1 MTNNLTLKDLERIGF
16 TKIGKWKAL
25 ESLKNPN
32 KNAYEFRKPID
43 HEWDDENYIKSLP
56 KKILYAF
63 IYGEEIKYIGKTTKG
78 VKERLKWYVDP
89 SITGHSTNKNVNE
102 KIYELVQPSGSR
114 KNMDIWV
121 FAPNPDTVKY
131 KGFDLDLAAGLEE
144 SLIAKNGTN
153 GWNKI
158 GKSNQIITEKLNRKM
173 QKILKKE

>member
-1 MTNNLTLKDLERIGF
+1 MANNLTLKDLERIGF

-25 ESLKNPN
+25 ESLKNPD
-32 KNAYEFRKPID
+32 KKAYKFRKPID
-43 HEWDDENYIKSLP
+43 HEWKDESFIEFSA

-63 IYGEEIKYIGKTTKG
+63 VFGEEIKYIGKTTKG

-102 KIYELVQPSGSR
+102 KIYKLVQPCESN

-121 FAPNPDTVKY
+121 FAPDPDTLKY

-144 SLIAKNGTN
+144 SLIAKSGTN

-158 GKSNQIITEKLNRKM
+158 GKS
-173 QKILKKE
+173 